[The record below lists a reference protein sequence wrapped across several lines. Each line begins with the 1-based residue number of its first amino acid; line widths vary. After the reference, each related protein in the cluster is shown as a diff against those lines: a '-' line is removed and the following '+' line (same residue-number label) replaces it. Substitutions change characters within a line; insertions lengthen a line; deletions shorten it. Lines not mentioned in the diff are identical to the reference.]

1 MKILTYAQE
10 FIIFRDMESDDNDL
24 MRDLNTF
31 GEQREKYQDNLF
43 KVNGQLKQNQV
54 VLDQLRKKHDDEK
67 KILKQFVY
75 PED

>member
-31 GEQREKYQDNLF
+31 GELREKYQDNLF
-43 KVNGQLKQNQV
+43 KVNSQIKENQG
-54 VLDQLRKKHDDEK
+54 VLDQLKKKHDDEK
-67 KILKQFVY
+67 KILKEFVY